1 MKVWPKIKS
10 LALLLLVSLVLNA
23 LVRLYLR
30 LTFILTPIDT
40 GTSLGRNMLL
50 HQMQEILGIA
60 LASALIPALLLLFN
74 YRLTAYGALIIGF
87 LFCLQLPQAVAL
99 GQLLTLF
106 WMLMVI
112 IWLAWNKLRG
122 LYHYYRAN

>member
-10 LALLLLVSLVLNA
+10 LALLLLVSLGLNA

-40 GTSLGRNMLL
+40 VTSLGRDILL
-50 HQMQEILGIA
+50 HQMLEILGIT
-60 LASALIPALLLLFN
+60 LGSTLIPALLLLFN
-74 YRLTAYGALIIGF
+74 YRLTAYGTLIIFF
-87 LFCLQLPQAVAL
+87 LFGLQLPPAVAL

-106 WMLMVI
+106 WIVMVI

-122 LYHYYRAN
+122 LYHYYRAK

>member
-1 MKVWPKIKS
+1 MKVWPKIKN

-40 GTSLGRNMLL
+40 STSLGRDILF
-50 HQMQEILGIA
+50 HQMQEILGIT

-87 LFCLQLPQAVAL
+87 LLCLQLPPAVAL

-106 WMLMVI
+106 WILMVI
-112 IWLAWNKLRG
+112 IWLARNKLRG
-122 LYHYYRAN
+122 LYHYYRAK

>member
-10 LALLLLVSLVLNA
+10 LALLLLVSLLLNA

-40 GTSLGRNMLL
+40 VTSLGRDILL
-50 HQMQEILGIA
+50 HQILEILGIT
-60 LASALIPALLLLFN
+60 LGSTMIPALLLLFN
-74 YRLTAYGALIIGF
+74 YRLTAYGTLIIFF
-87 LFCLQLPQAVAL
+87 LFGLQLPPAVAL

-106 WMLMVI
+106 WILMVI

-122 LYHYYRAN
+122 LYHYYRAK

>member
-1 MKVWPKIKS
+1 MKAWPKIKS
-10 LALLLLVSLVLNA
+10 LALLLLVSLLLNA

-30 LTFILTPIDT
+30 LTFILTPIDSS
-40 GTSLGRNMLL
+40 TSLGRDILL
-50 HQMQEILGIA
+50 HQMQEVLGIT

-87 LFCLQLPQAVAL
+87 LLCLQLPQAVAL

-106 WMLMVI
+106 WILMVI

-122 LYHYYRAN
+122 LYHYYRAK

>member
-10 LALLLLVSLVLNA
+10 LALLLLVSLLLNA

-40 GTSLGRNMLL
+40 VTSLGRDILL
-50 HQMQEILGIA
+50 HQILEILGIT
-60 LASALIPALLLLFN
+60 LGSTLIPALLLLFN
-74 YRLTAYGALIIGF
+74 YRLTAYGTLIIFF
-87 LFCLQLPQAVAL
+87 LFGLQLPPAVAL

-106 WMLMVI
+106 WILMVI

-122 LYHYYRAN
+122 LYHYYRAK